1 MNCEVL
7 TLFPGIVEAAVGDS
21 ILKRAAE
28 KGLVKIK
35 VTDIR
40 DFTRDKHKTADDA
53 PFGGGPGMVMKP
65 EPVFEA
71 VEAATRAG
79 VEGEAGEAEQGPGGA
94 EAGTQRAP
102 KKEAEAGAASG
113 PKTRVIL
120 MSPQGPPFNH
130 EKALEL
136 SKETRKLIFICGR
149 YEGIDE
155 RVRTL
160 ADEELSLGDFVL
172 SGGEIAAAAVIEAT
186 ARLIPGV
193 LGDEESAGLDSFYDG
208 LLDYPHYTRP
218 AEYRGLKVPDVL
230 LSGNHAEIRRWRRK
244 EALRATMKKRP
255 DLLEKV
261 TLTPEDRKLIE
272 ELERELNK

>member
-7 TLFPGIVEAAVGDS
+7 TLFPKIVEAAVGDS
-21 ILKRAAE
+21 ILKRAQE
-28 KGLVKIK
+28 KGLLNIKI
-35 VTDIR
+35 TDIR
-40 DFTRDKHKTADDA
+40 SFAKGKHKTADAA

-71 VEAATRAG
+71 VEAARQVAG
-79 VEGEAGEAEQGPGGA
+79 
-94 EAGTQRAP
+94 
-102 KKEAEAGAASG
+102 
-113 PKTRVIL
+113 RVIL
-120 MSPQGPPFNH
+120 MSPQGPVFDH

-172 SGGEIAAAAVIEAT
+172 SGGEIAAAAVIEAA

-193 LGDEESAGLDSFYDG
+193 LGDEESAGLDSFYEG

-218 AEYRGLKVPDVL
+218 AQYRGMKVPEAL

-255 DLLEKV
+255 DLLDKAA
-261 TLTPEDRKLIE
+261 LTPEDRKLIE
-272 ELERELNK
+272 ELEKERDI

>member
-7 TLFPGIVEAAVGDS
+7 TLFPKIVEAAVGDS

-28 KGLVKIK
+28 KGLIKIK

-40 DFTRDKHKTADDA
+40 DFTKDRHKTADDA

-71 VEAATRAG
+71 VEAA
-79 VEGEAGEAEQGPGGA
+79 QSGA
-94 EAGTQRAP
+94 EAA
-102 KKEAEAGAASG
+102 
-113 PKTRVIL
+113 RVVL
-120 MSPQGPPFNH
+120 MSPQGTPFNH

-155 RVRTL
+155 RVRSL

-218 AEYRGLKVPDVL
+218 ADYRGLQVPEVL
-230 LSGNHAEIRRWRRK
+230 LSGNHAEIRRW
-244 EALRATMKKRP
+244 
-255 DLLEKV
+255 
-261 TLTPEDRKLIE
+261 
-272 ELERELNK
+272 

>member
-1 MNCEVL
+1 
-7 TLFPGIVEAAVGDS
+7 
-21 ILKRAAE
+21 
-28 KGLVKIK
+28 
-35 VTDIR
+35 
-40 DFTRDKHKTADDA
+40 
-53 PFGGGPGMVMKP
+53 MVMKP

-71 VEAATRAG
+71 VEAARQVAG
-79 VEGEAGEAEQGPGGA
+79 
-94 EAGTQRAP
+94 
-102 KKEAEAGAASG
+102 
-113 PKTRVIL
+113 RVIL
-120 MSPQGPPFNH
+120 MSPQGPVFDH

-172 SGGEIAAAAVIEAT
+172 SGGEIAAAAVIEAA

-193 LGDEESAGLDSFYDG
+193 LGDEESAGLDSFYEG

-218 AEYRGLKVPDVL
+218 AQYRGMKVPEAL

-255 DLLEKV
+255 DLLDKEA
-261 TLTPEDRKLIE
+261 LTPEDRKLIE
-272 ELERELNK
+272 ELEKERDI

>member
-7 TLFPGIVEAAVGDS
+7 TLFPKIVEAAVGDS

-28 KGLVKIK
+28 KGLIKIK

-40 DFTRDKHKTADDA
+40 DFTKDRHKTADDA

-71 VEAATRAG
+71 VEAAQR
-79 VEGEAGEAEQGPGGA
+79 GA
-94 EAGTQRAP
+94 EAR
-102 KKEAEAGAASG
+102 
-113 PKTRVIL
+113 IML
-120 MSPQGPPFNH
+120 MSPQGPAFNH

-155 RVRTL
+155 RVRSL

-193 LGDEESAGLDSFYDG
+193 LGDDESAGLDSFYDG

-218 AEYRGLKVPDVL
+218 AEYRGLQVPDVL

-244 EALRATMKKRP
+244 EALRATMSKRP
-255 DLLEKV
+255 DLLQKV
-261 TLTPEDRKLIE
+261 TLTPEDKKLLA
-272 ELERELNK
+272 ELEKEKLTQEK

>member
-71 VEAATRAG
+71 VEAARG
-79 VEGEAGEAEQGPGGA
+79 LEAGCEPGAAVGPGGA
-94 EAGTQRAP
+94 EAGTQCAP
-102 KKEAEAGAASG
+102 KKEAEAGTPSG
-113 PKTRVIL
+113 PKVRVIL

-136 SKETRKLIFICGR
+136 SKETRKLVFICGR

-155 RVRTL
+155 RVRSL

-244 EALRATMKKRP
+244 EALRATMVKRP

-261 TLTPEDRKLIE
+261 ALTPEDRKLLA
-272 ELERELNK
+272 ELEKEKLT

>member
-40 DFTRDKHKTADDA
+40 DFTRDRHKTADDA

-71 VEAATRAG
+71 VEAARG
-79 VEGEAGEAEQGPGGA
+79 LEAA
-94 EAGTQRAP
+94 
-102 KKEAEAGAASG
+102 
-113 PKTRVIL
+113 RVIL
-120 MSPQGPPFNH
+120 MSPQGPAFNH

-155 RVRTL
+155 RVRSL

-172 SGGEIAAAAVIEAT
+172 SGGEIAAAAVIEAA

-244 EALRATMKKRP
+244 EALRATMIKRP
-255 DLLEKV
+255 DLLDKV
-261 TLTPEDRKLIE
+261 TLTPEDKKLIE
-272 ELERELNK
+272 ELEKELNK

>member
-1 MNCEVL
+1 
-7 TLFPGIVEAAVGDS
+7 
-21 ILKRAAE
+21 
-28 KGLVKIK
+28 
-35 VTDIR
+35 
-40 DFTRDKHKTADDA
+40 
-53 PFGGGPGMVMKP
+53 MVMKP

-71 VEAATRAG
+71 VEAAA
-79 VEGEAGEAEQGPGGA
+79 QG
-94 EAGTQRAP
+94 
-102 KKEAEAGAASG
+102 AGAV
-113 PKTRVIL
+113 KVVL
-120 MSPQGPPFNH
+120 MSPQGPAFNH

-155 RVRTL
+155 RVRSL

-218 AEYRGLKVPDVL
+218 AEYRGLQVPDVL

-244 EALRATMKKRP
+244 EALRATMSKRP
-255 DLLEKV
+255 DLLEKA
-261 TLTPEDRKLIE
+261 TLTAEDKKLID
-272 ELERELNK
+272 ELEIEDCWKTRD

>member
-7 TLFPGIVEAAVGDS
+7 TLFPKIVEAAVGDS

-71 VEAATRAG
+71 VEAA
-79 VEGEAGEAEQGPGGA
+79 QGA
-94 EAGTQRAP
+94 EAA
-102 KKEAEAGAASG
+102 
-113 PKTRVIL
+113 RVVL

-155 RVRTL
+155 RVRSL

-218 AEYRGLKVPDVL
+218 ADYRGLRVPDVL

-244 EALRATMKKRP
+244 EALRATMEKRP
-255 DLLEKV
+255 DLLKKV
-261 TLTPEDRKLIE
+261 TLTPEDKKLIE
-272 ELERELNK
+272 ELEKN

>member
-21 ILKRAAE
+21 ILKRARE
-28 KGLVKIK
+28 KGLLNIKI
-35 VTDIR
+35 TDIR
-40 DFTRDKHKTADDA
+40 SFTKGKHKTADDV

-71 VEAATRAG
+71 VEAAAG
-79 VEGEAGEAEQGPGGA
+79 GDGN
-94 EAGTQRAP
+94 
-102 KKEAEAGAASG
+102 KAA
-113 PKTRVIL
+113 RVIL
-120 MSPQGPPFNH
+120 MSPQGPAFSH
-130 EKALEL
+130 AKAVEL
-136 SKETRKLIFICGR
+136 SRETRKLIFICGR

-172 SGGEIAAAAVIEAT
+172 SGGELAAAAVIEAST
-186 ARLIPGV
+186 RLIPGV
-193 LGDEESAGLDSFYDG
+193 LGDDESAGQDSFCEG

-218 AEYRGLKVPDVL
+218 AEYRGMKVPEAL

-244 EALRATMKKRP
+244 EALRATMQKRP
-255 DLLEKV
+255 DLLEGAA
-261 TLTPEDRKLIE
+261 LTDEDRRLIE
-272 ELERELNK
+272 ELENE

>member
-1 MNCEVL
+1 MRPVCRMNCEVL

-21 ILKRAAE
+21 ILKRAQE
-28 KGLVKIK
+28 KGLIHIKI
-35 VTDIR
+35 TDIR
-40 DFTRDKHKTADDA
+40 SFAKGKHKTADDA

-71 VEAATRAG
+71 VEAAVGLRGREETTQG
-79 VEGEAGEAEQGPGGA
+79 KISAGESEGG
-94 EAGTQRAP
+94 QP
-102 KKEAEAGAASG
+102 AAH
-113 PKTRVIL
+113 VIL
-120 MSPQGPPFNH
+120 MSPQGPVFDH
-130 EKALEL
+130 EKALEF
-136 SKETRKLIFICGR
+136 SRETRKIIFICGR

-172 SGGEIAAAAVIEAT
+172 SGGELAAAAVIEAT

-218 AEYRGLKVPDVL
+218 AQYRGMKVPDVL
-230 LSGNHAEIRRWRRK
+230 MSGNHAEIRRWRRK
-244 EALRATMKKRP
+244 EALRATIKKRP
-255 DLLEKV
+255 DLLEKA
-261 TLTPEDRKLIE
+261 TLTAEDRRLIE
-272 ELERELNK
+272 ELKNEN

>member
-1 MNCEVL
+1 MRPVDRMNCEVL

-21 ILKRAAE
+21 ILKRAQD
-28 KGLVKIK
+28 KGLLDIKI
-35 VTDIR
+35 TDIR
-40 DFTRDKHKTADDA
+40 SFAKGKHKTADDA

-71 VEAATRAG
+71 VEAAAGPGAG
-79 VEGEAGEAEQGPGGA
+79 VS
-94 EAGTQRAP
+94 
-102 KKEAEAGAASG
+102 EAEADRPAA
-113 PKTRVIL
+113 RIIL
-120 MSPQGPPFNH
+120 MSPQGPVFNH

-136 SKETRKLIFICGR
+136 SRETRKLIFICGR

-155 RVRTL
+155 RARSL

-172 SGGEIAAAAVIEAT
+172 SGGELAAAAVIEAA

-193 LGDEESAGLDSFYDG
+193 LGDEESAGQDSFYDG

-218 AEYRGLKVPDVL
+218 AQYRGMKVPEVL

-244 EALRATMKKRP
+244 EALRATMRKRP
-255 DLLEKV
+255 DLLEKAA
-261 TLTPEDRKLIE
+261 LSDEDRKLME
-272 ELERELNK
+272 ELENEITTG

>member
-7 TLFPGIVEAAVGDS
+7 TLFPKIVEAAVGDS

-28 KGLVKIK
+28 KGLIKIK

-40 DFTRDKHKTADDA
+40 DFTKDRHKTADDA

-79 VEGEAGEAEQGPGGA
+79 VENEAGEAVQGREG
-94 EAGTQRAP
+94 QRR
-102 KKEAEAGAASG
+102 E
-113 PKTRVIL
+113 RIRRIIL
-120 MSPQGPPFNH
+120 MSPQGPAFNH

-155 RVRTL
+155 RVRSL

-193 LGDEESAGLDSFYDG
+193 LGDDESAGLDSFYDG

-218 AEYRGLKVPDVL
+218 ADYRGLQVPDVL

-244 EALRATMKKRP
+244 EALRATMEKRP
-255 DLLEKV
+255 DLLQKV
-261 TLTPEDRKLIE
+261 TLTPEDKKLLA
-272 ELERELNK
+272 ELEKEKLTQEK

>member
-7 TLFPGIVEAAVGDS
+7 TLFPKIVEAAVGDS

-28 KGLVKIK
+28 KGLIKIK

-40 DFTRDKHKTADDA
+40 DFTKDRHKTADDA

-71 VEAATRAG
+71 VEAA
-79 VEGEAGEAEQGPGGA
+79 QQGA
-94 EAGTQRAP
+94 EA
-102 KKEAEAGAASG
+102 
-113 PKTRVIL
+113 RVIL
-120 MSPQGPPFNH
+120 MSPQGPAFNH

-155 RVRTL
+155 RVRSL

-218 AEYRGLKVPDVL
+218 AEYRGLQVPDVL

-244 EALRATMKKRP
+244 EALRATMEKRP
-255 DLLEKV
+255 DLLQKV
-261 TLTPEDRKLIE
+261 TLTPEDKKLLA
-272 ELERELNK
+272 ELEKEKLTQEK

>member
-7 TLFPGIVEAAVGDS
+7 TLFPKMVEAAVGDS

-71 VEAATRAG
+71 VEAA
-79 VEGEAGEAEQGPGGA
+79 QGA
-94 EAGTQRAP
+94 EAA
-102 KKEAEAGAASG
+102 
-113 PKTRVIL
+113 RVVL

-155 RVRTL
+155 RVRSL

-218 AEYRGLKVPDVL
+218 ADYRGLRVPDVL

-244 EALRATMKKRP
+244 EALRATMEKRP
-255 DLLEKV
+255 DLLKKV
-261 TLTPEDRKLIE
+261 TLTPEDKKLIE
-272 ELERELNK
+272 ELEKN

>member
-7 TLFPGIVEAAVGDS
+7 TLFPKIVEAAVGDS

-40 DFTRDKHKTADDA
+40 DFTKDRHKTADDA

-79 VEGEAGEAEQGPGGA
+79 VECEAGEAVQGPGGA
-94 EAGTQRAP
+94 ETGTQCAP
-102 KKEAEAGAASG
+102 KKEAEAGASCG
-113 PKTRVIL
+113 PRIIL

-130 EKALEL
+130 EKAMEL

-155 RVRTL
+155 RVRSL

-244 EALRATMKKRP
+244 EALRATMSKRP

-272 ELERELNK
+272 ELKNEDL

>member
-7 TLFPGIVEAAVGDS
+7 TLFPKIVEAAVGDS
-21 ILKRAAE
+21 ILKRAQE
-28 KGLVKIK
+28 KGLLNIKI
-35 VTDIR
+35 TDIR
-40 DFTRDKHKTADDA
+40 SFAKGKHKTADAA

-71 VEAATRAG
+71 VEAAAG
-79 VEGEAGEAEQGPGGA
+79 QIARHSRESGNPEALKSLGPRFHGGD
-94 EAGTQRAP
+94 EH
-102 KKEAEAGAASG
+102 KGA
-113 PKTRVIL
+113 RVIL
-120 MSPQGPPFNH
+120 MSPQGPVFDH

-172 SGGEIAAAAVIEAT
+172 SGGEIAAAAVIEAA

-193 LGDEESAGLDSFYDG
+193 LGDEESAGLDSFYEG

-218 AEYRGLKVPDVL
+218 AQYRGMKVPEAL

-255 DLLEKV
+255 DLLDKAA
-261 TLTPEDRKLIE
+261 LTPEDRKLIE
-272 ELERELNK
+272 ELEKERDI